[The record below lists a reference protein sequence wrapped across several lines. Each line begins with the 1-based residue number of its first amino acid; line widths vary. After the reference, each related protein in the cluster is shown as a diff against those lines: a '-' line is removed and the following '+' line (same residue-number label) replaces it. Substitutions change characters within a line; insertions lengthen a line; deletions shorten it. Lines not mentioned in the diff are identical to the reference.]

1 MEFHS
6 EFNICWLGRK
16 SELAKNGWGRD
27 GVAKDGRY
35 GPQDLQSISLP
46 PPQSTPHCWCSLP
59 VGGGQKTE
67 KHLHRQLGLSF
78 PTQSTWHNIFLIS
91 RLLSGPGSHIF
102 TASAFAILKLL
113 LISQN
118 EDFSV
123 RTHQV
128 GRHCE
133 LSVSVRDFSTIKIAM
148 FCSHLSCYHVK
159 NRILELKRS
168 KLIFRFRNNHI
179 NLVSFCYFTKI
190 EKCFKIILRFKLI
203 NVVV

>member
-1 MEFHS
+1 MVLRRMAGMVYRTCRAFPCLLLSRLHIADALSLS
-6 EFNICWLGRK
+6 EEER
-16 SELAKNGWGRD
+16 
-27 GVAKDGRY
+27 
-35 GPQDLQSISLP
+35 
-46 PPQSTPHCWCSLP
+46 
-59 VGGGQKTE
+59 TE
-67 KHLHRQLGLSF
+67 KHHHRQWGLSF

-102 TASAFAILKLL
+102 TASAFAILELS
-113 LISQN
+113 LISEN

-133 LSVSVRDFSTIKIAM
+133 HSVSVRDFSTIKIAM
-148 FCSHLSCYHVK
+148 FCSHLSCYRVK